1 MEALTRATFKS
12 KEVDTIPK
20 GAKILSKDVSI
31 TVEEIENGFLVCK
44 STEVKYEYDKRTDY
58 SYHTKKY
65 FSKDNPLEIDLSSIG
80 EKSLADNFED

>member
-1 MEALTRATFKS
+1 MEALTKASFKS

-31 TVEEIENGFLVCK
+31 TVEEIENGFLIIK
-44 STEVKYEYDKRTDY
+44 STEIKYQYDKRNDW

-65 FSKDNPLEIDLSSIG
+65 FSKENPLEIDMEKIS
-80 EKSLADNFED
+80 EKSLADNFK

>member
-80 EKSLADNFED
+80 EKSLADNFEE

>member
-1 MEALTRATFKS
+1 MEALTKASFKS

-31 TVEEIENGFLVCK
+31 TVEEIENGFLIIK
-44 STEVKYEYDKRTDY
+44 STEIKYQYDKRTDW

-65 FSKDNPLEIDLSSIG
+65 FSKENPLEIDMEKIS
-80 EKSLADNFED
+80 EKSLADNFK